1 MTGIAMLPDTAAGW
15 EPNLLPAAAA
25 SSAHSTDVPSV
36 GVLRPFG
43 LTRTTVVDDGELAD
57 LSGLR
62 YDPQHQVNV
71 TAAGTPAVAGTDHI
85 LRAGT
90 RTDTRYDNQWFTDND

>member
-1 MTGIAMLPDTAAGW
+1 MSPATVAAW
-15 EPNLLPAAAA
+15 EPNLLPAAAGILT
-25 SSAHSTDVPSV
+25 HSTDAPSV

-43 LTRTTVVDDGELAD
+43 LTRTTVVDDSELAD

-62 YDPQHQVNV
+62 YDSLRQVNV
-71 TAAGTPAVAGTDHI
+71 TAGGASAVTNTDHI

-90 RTDTRYDNQWFTDND
+90 QTDTRYDNQWFTDND